1 MILGKYTRSISQRRN
16 RIRVFSEPK
25 PTPNRKVIVSLD
37 KKVRKVHSTPSS
49 WKIRFKSCR
58 SHLEGNFDEVDVAE
72 PCLLAETSFLF
83 PAKKKKEVTIFL
95 LQNLM
100 GFFYLCYVISFFFY
114 FIPCK
119 FVLKHLFSWRFELI
133 LVGEEYSKSWG
144 YGNTAWPHAIC
155 CSFDCCWLCF
165 LFLCPFVCLTRL
177 FMPFLLI
184 S

>member
-83 PAKKKKEVTIFL
+83 PAKKKRGNNFPSTVL
-95 LQNLM
+95 D
-100 GFFYLCYVISFFFY
+100 FFYLYYVFSVFPILFHANSFQNSLYLLEVRIDIGRRGIF
-114 FIPCK
+114 K
-119 FVLKHLFSWRFELI
+119 I
-133 LVGEEYSKSWG
+133 LGIW
-144 YGNTAWPHAIC
+144 
-155 CSFDCCWLCF
+155 
-165 LFLCPFVCLTRL
+165 
-177 FMPFLLI
+177 
-184 S
+184 

>member
-83 PAKKKKEVTIFL
+83 PAKKRGNNFPSTVLDFFIYIMYFL
-95 LQNLM
+95 FY
-100 GFFYLCYVISFFFY
+100 FFYS
-114 FIPCK
+114 IPCK
-119 FVLKHLFSWRFELI
+119 FVSKLIISLGGSNWFWSARNIQNPGDMVTLRDHTPSAAHLTVVGCVFFFYVHLF
-133 LVGEEYSKSWG
+133 
-144 YGNTAWPHAIC
+144 A
-155 CSFDCCWLCF
+155 
-165 LFLCPFVCLTRL
+165 
-177 FMPFLLI
+177 
-184 S
+184 

>member
-83 PAKKKKEVTIFL
+83 PAKKKEVTIFL

-100 GFFYLCYVISFFFY
+100 FFYYLYYVISFFFC
-114 FIPCK
+114 I
-119 FVLKHLFSWRFELI
+119 LFHANSFQNSSFLSEVRIDIGRRGIFKI
-133 LVGEEYSKSWG
+133 LGIW
-144 YGNTAWPHAIC
+144 
-155 CSFDCCWLCF
+155 
-165 LFLCPFVCLTRL
+165 
-177 FMPFLLI
+177 
-184 S
+184 